1 MNADI
6 ALIEEALRQRLQA
19 EITDVAVE
27 SYPANPDLYRL
38 THPVG
43 ALLVGYAGSEYSEP
57 VNGIQEQSMRW
68 VVTLLM
74 QGLYSHAGNYT
85 PLQQVR
91 DLLSGFKP
99 EGCRS
104 ACYLLTDQFVGQA
117 GGVWQ
122 WDLVFK
128 ATAWYRHAVCC

>member
-6 ALIEEALRQRLQA
+6 AVIEEALRQQLQA
-19 EITDVAVE
+19 SITEVAVE
-27 SYPANPDLYRL
+27 AYPANPGLYYL
-38 THPVG
+38 THSVG
-43 ALLVGYAGSEYSEP
+43 ALLVGYAGSEYTEP

-74 QGLYSHAGNYT
+74 QGLYSHADNYS
-85 PLQQVR
+85 PLQQAR
-91 DLLSGFKP
+91 DLLAGFKP
-99 EGCRS
+99 AGCRS
-104 ACYLLTDQFVGQA
+104 GFYLVADQFVGQA

-128 ATAWYRHAVCC
+128 ATAWYRHAACC